1 MSGTDLKPRML
12 ALAESMRDLA
22 ADLDGHATLADAR
35 PDGYAD
41 AYRAIVT
48 ARELGALAQKL
59 ASAARAMADE

>member
-1 MSGTDLKPRML
+1 ML
-12 ALAESMRDLA
+12 ALAESMRALA

-48 ARELGALAQKL
+48 ARDLGALAQKM
-59 ASAARAMADE
+59 SVAARAMADE

>member
-1 MSGTDLKPRML
+1 MTAAPIKPRML
-12 ALAESMRDLA
+12 ALAEWMRDLA

-59 ASAARAMADE
+59 ASAARAMTDE